1 MSSYI
6 EQNPVRFKGLGLARE
21 LIQKLSMEIV
31 DEDLDDN
38 SIVAISCEI
47 DYLLVALRGLA
58 EANTNTTLDDELQQ
72 LLSSE
77 E

>member
-6 EQNPVRFKGLGLARE
+6 EMNPLSFQGLGLARK
-21 LIQKLSMEIV
+21 LIQKLASDIL
-31 DEDLDDN
+31 DEDLDDD
-38 SIVAISCEI
+38 SIIAISFEL

-58 EANTNTTLDDELQQ
+58 EANTNTTLDDELSQ

-77 E
+77 D

>member
-6 EQNPVRFKGLGLARE
+6 EQNPLRFQGLHLARK
-21 LIQKLSMEIV
+21 LIQKLASDIL
-31 DEDLDDN
+31 DEDLDDD
-38 SIVAISCEI
+38 SIVAISFEL

-58 EANTNTTLDDELQQ
+58 EANTNTTLDDELSQ
-72 LLSSE
+72 LLSKE